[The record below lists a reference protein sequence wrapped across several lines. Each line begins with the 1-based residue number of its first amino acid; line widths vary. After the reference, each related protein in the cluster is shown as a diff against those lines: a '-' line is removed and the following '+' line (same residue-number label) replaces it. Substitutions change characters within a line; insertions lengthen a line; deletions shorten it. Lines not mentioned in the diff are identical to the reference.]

1 MRPPKD
7 TPEVSEDDA
16 MRRADKAIKELL
28 RQKPETHEEMVERRR
43 KSARKR
49 K

>member
-7 TPEVSEDDA
+7 TRDDQPDDA
-16 MRRADKAIKELL
+16 MERADKAIKELL

-43 KSARKR
+43 KTASRRK
-49 K
+49 